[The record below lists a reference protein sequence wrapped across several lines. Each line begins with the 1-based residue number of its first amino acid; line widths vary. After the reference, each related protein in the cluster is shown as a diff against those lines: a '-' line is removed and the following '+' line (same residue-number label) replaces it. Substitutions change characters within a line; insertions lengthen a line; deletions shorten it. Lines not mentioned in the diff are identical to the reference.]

1 MKYHEA
7 LKIYFN
13 KTGKKYHIP
22 KSNSKV
28 HKDVMDIMNGYKSK
42 NIKNDTLIDLK
53 NMIDNDVKQ
62 DGGGLLNTFVH
73 KTLESRPKIL
83 NDLITLK
90 GDVMISKIEVC
101 RNPIKQIFEK
111 LINIAS
117 MGMLNREMNSLGYDR
132 LYHLYLV
139 LYLNDGSIYSL
150 EKNQRVNVINSK
162 IPSLDNGMCISIDYG
177 KKNLRDF
184 ITSAENRNIDGFY
197 RYSGFKDNCQ
207 KWIYDILNSNGI
219 SKFNEFVLQ
228 DVKQLV
234 PGYLKKISNFVTD
247 IAGVGDYIYRGG
259 TRHKNISVIHK

>member
-13 KTGKKYHIP
+13 KTGKKYYIP
-22 KSNSKV
+22 KSNSKE
-28 HKDVMDIMNGYKSK
+28 HKNVMDIMNGTK

-62 DGGGLLNTFVH
+62 AGCVILNTFFH

-117 MGMLNREMNSLGYDR
+117 IGMLNRTMNTLGYDR

-139 LYLNDGSIYSL
+139 LY
-150 EKNQRVNVINSK
+150 
-162 IPSLDNGMCISIDYG
+162 
-177 KKNLRDF
+177 
-184 ITSAENRNIDGFY
+184 
-197 RYSGFKDNCQ
+197 
-207 KWIYDILNSNGI
+207 
-219 SKFNEFVLQ
+219 
-228 DVKQLV
+228 
-234 PGYLKKISNFVTD
+234 
-247 IAGVGDYIYRGG
+247 
-259 TRHKNISVIHK
+259 